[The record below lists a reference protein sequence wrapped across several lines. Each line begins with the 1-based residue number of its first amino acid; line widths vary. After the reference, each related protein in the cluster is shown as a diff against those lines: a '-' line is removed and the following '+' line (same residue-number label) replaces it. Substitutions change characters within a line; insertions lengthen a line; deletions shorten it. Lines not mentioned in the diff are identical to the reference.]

1 MLTACCV
8 SAARK
13 WSRPDVNQSNRVFL
27 RISRRY
33 GVPVPY
39 QRPNPRR
46 AAWGLQIARL
56 AALVLVLAPDVAL
69 AQTSDPTAT
78 TAEVGAEDARNSFT
92 IVGTVTFANGSIE
105 GDTFDRRLFLAGIRY
120 SRILINAAVLL
131 CFGYVKVL
139 TGS

>member
-1 MLTACCV
+1 MLTARCV

-13 WSRPDVNQSNRVFL
+13 WSRPDVNQLNRVFL
-27 RISRRY
+27 RISLRY

-46 AAWGLQIARL
+46 AAWGLQI
-56 AALVLVLAPDVAL
+56 
-69 AQTSDPTAT
+69 
-78 TAEVGAEDARNSFT
+78 
-92 IVGTVTFANGSIE
+92 E
-105 GDTFDRRLFLAGIRY
+105 GDTFDRRLFRKAFSFEYIYHHLSNGYR
-120 SRILINAAVLL
+120 AVQNPGVDSQML